1 LPLWK
6 ERATNVCG
14 KAVDATHY
22 MAEEI
27 PQEIADNFISFFNE
41 QKEITK

>member
-1 LPLWK
+1 
-6 ERATNVCG
+6 
-14 KAVDATHY
+14 